1 MASLRAELSAQKV
14 VAAQN
19 AADTEA
25 LRVEVREVRD
35 QLARAAMQLFRANS
49 TAGQSLDQR
58 DLVADTLAL
67 QPGRE

>member
-1 MASLRAELSAQKV
+1 MASLRAELSVQKV

-25 LRVEVREVRD
+25 LRVEVREVSD

-58 DLVADTLAL
+58 DLVVDTLAL

>member
-14 VAAQN
+14 VVAQN

-25 LRVEVREVRD
+25 LRVEVREVSD

-49 TAGQSLDQR
+49 TARQSLDQR
-58 DLVADTLAL
+58 DLVVDTLAL

>member
-1 MASLRAELSAQKV
+1 M
-14 VAAQN
+14 AQN

-58 DLVADTLAL
+58 DLVVDTLAL